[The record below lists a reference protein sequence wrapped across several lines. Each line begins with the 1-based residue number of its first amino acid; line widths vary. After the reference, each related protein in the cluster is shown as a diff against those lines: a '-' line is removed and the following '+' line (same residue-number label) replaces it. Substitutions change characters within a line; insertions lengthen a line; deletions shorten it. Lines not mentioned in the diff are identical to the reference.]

1 MISPAMLEKAGRR
14 VRWPFWHIDPKQEPF
29 IT

>member
-1 MISPAMLEKAGRR
+1 MLEKAGRR